1 MAQDIENNSEQFE
14 KIKEFVQRNKKL
26 IIGLVIALLII
37 LIGNDFYQSKQEQNT
52 GEASQLFQK
61 LLISKTTDIE
71 NLKSIADDLKDNY
84 AKTPY
89 AARAQ
94 IIFVKTILKNDT
106 VDQDVKDRLQ
116 WVSQSAVEPSIKS
129 LSIYYLG
136 LISLSEDDL
145 EGAKN
150 LSELIKTKGFLGFKF
165 DLQGDIAKKEGD
177 IDKAKELYGKA
188 INSFSPQSDFSRVIE
203 YKLQNL

>member
-26 IIGLVIALLII
+26 IIGLVVAFLII
-37 LIGNDFYQSKQEQNT
+37 LIGNDFYQSKQDQNT

-94 IIFVKTILKNDT
+94 IIFVKTILKNDA
-106 VDQDVKDRLQ
+106 VDQDVKDRLH
-116 WVSQSAVEPSIKS
+116 WVTQNAVEPSIKS
-129 LSIYYLG
+129 LSVYYLG

-145 EGAKN
+145 DKAKQF
-150 LSELIKTKGFLGFKF
+150 SEMIKTKGFLGFKF
-165 DLQGDIAKKEGD
+165 DLQADIAKKEGD
-177 IDKAKELYGKA
+177 IDKAKELYAKA
-188 INSFSPQSDFSRVIE
+188 ISSFSPQSDFSRVIE

>member
-14 KIKEFVQRNKKL
+14 KIKEFIQRNKKL
-26 IIGLVIALLII
+26 IIGLVVALLII

-94 IIFVKTILKNDT
+94 IIFVKTILKNDA
-106 VDQDVKDRLQ
+106 VDQDVKDRLH
-116 WVSQSAVEPSIKS
+116 WVTQNAVEPSIKS
-129 LSIYYLG
+129 LSVYYLG

-145 EGAKN
+145 DKAKQF
-150 LSELIKTKGFLGFKF
+150 SEMIKTKGFLGFKF
-165 DLQGDIAKKEGD
+165 DLQADIAKKEGD
-177 IDKAKELYGKA
+177 IDKAKELYAKA
-188 INSFSPQSDFSRVIE
+188 ISSFSPQSDFSRVIE

>member
-14 KIKEFVQRNKKL
+14 KIKEFVQRNKKF
-26 IIGLVIALLII
+26 IIGLVVTLLII
-37 LIGNDFYQSKQEQNT
+37 LIGNDFYQSKQEKNI

-94 IIFVKTILKNDT
+94 IIFVKTILKNDA

-116 WVSQSAVEPSIKS
+116 WVSQNAVEPSIKS
-129 LSIYYLG
+129 LSVYYLG

-145 EGAKN
+145 ESAKN
-150 LSELIKTKGFLGFKF
+150 FSELIKTKGFVGFKF

-188 INSFSPQSDFSRVIE
+188 ISSFSPQSDFSRVIE

>member
-26 IIGLVIALLII
+26 IIGLVVALLII

-94 IIFVKTILKNDT
+94 IIFVKTILKNDA
-106 VDQDVKDRLQ
+106 VDQDVKDRLH
-116 WVSQSAVEPSIKS
+116 WVTQNAVEPSIKS
-129 LSIYYLG
+129 LSVYYLG

-145 EGAKN
+145 DKAKQF
-150 LSELIKTKGFLGFKF
+150 SELIKTKGFLGFKF
-165 DLQGDIAKKEGD
+165 DLQADIAKKEGD
-177 IDKAKELYGKA
+177 IDKAKELYAKA
-188 INSFSPQSDFSRVIE
+188 ISSFSPQSDFSRVIE

>member
-129 LSIYYLG
+129 LSVYYLG

-150 LSELIKTKGFLGFKF
+150 FSELIKTKGFLGFKF

>member
-26 IIGLVIALLII
+26 IIGLVVALLII

-71 NLKSIADDLKDNY
+71 NLKSIADDLKDHY

-94 IIFVKTILKNDT
+94 IIFVKTILKNDA
-106 VDQDVKDRLQ
+106 VDQDVKDRLH
-116 WVSQSAVEPSIKS
+116 WVSQNAVEPSIKS
-129 LSIYYLG
+129 LSVYYLG

-150 LSELIKTKGFLGFKF
+150 FSELIKTKGFVGFKF
-165 DLQGDIAKKEGD
+165 DLQGDIAKIEGD

-188 INSFSPQSDFSRVIE
+188 ISSFSPQSDFSRVIE

>member
-26 IIGLVIALLII
+26 IIGLVVALLII

-94 IIFVKTILKNDT
+94 IIFVKTILKNAAA
-106 VDQDVKDRLQ
+106 DQDVKDRLQ
-116 WVSQSAVEPSIKS
+116 WVSQNAVEPSIKS
-129 LSIYYLG
+129 LSVYYLG

-150 LSELIKTKGFLGFKF
+150 FSELIKTKGFVGFKF

-188 INSFSPQSDFSRVIE
+188 ISSFSPQSDFSRVIE

>member
-26 IIGLVIALLII
+26 IIGLVVAFLII

-61 LLISKTTDIE
+61 LLISKTTDID

-94 IIFVKTILKNDT
+94 IIFVKTILKNDA
-106 VDQDVKDRLQ
+106 VDQDVKDRLH
-116 WVSQSAVEPSIKS
+116 WVTQNAVEPSIKS
-129 LSIYYLG
+129 LSVYYLG

-145 EGAKN
+145 DKAKQF
-150 LSELIKTKGFLGFKF
+150 SEMIKTKGFLGFKF
-165 DLQGDIAKKEGD
+165 DLQADIAKKEGD
-177 IDKAKELYGKA
+177 IDKAKELYAKA
-188 INSFSPQSDFSRVIE
+188 ISSFSPQSDFSRVIE

>member
-26 IIGLVIALLII
+26 IIGLVVALLII

-94 IIFVKTILKNDT
+94 IIFVKTILKNDA

-116 WVSQSAVEPSIKS
+116 WVSQNAVEPPIKS
-129 LSIYYLG
+129 LSVYYLG

-145 EGAKN
+145 ESAKN
-150 LSELIKTKGFLGFKF
+150 FSELIKTKGFVGFKF

-177 IDKAKELYGKA
+177 IDKAKELYSKA
-188 INSFSPQSDFSRVIE
+188 ISSFSPQSDFSRVIE

>member
-26 IIGLVIALLII
+26 IIGLVVALLII

-94 IIFVKTILKNDT
+94 IIFVKTILKNDA
-106 VDQDVKDRLQ
+106 VDQDVKDRLH
-116 WVSQSAVEPSIKS
+116 WVTQNAVEPSIKS
-129 LSIYYLG
+129 LSVYYLG

-145 EGAKN
+145 DKAKQF
-150 LSELIKTKGFLGFKF
+150 SEMIKTKGFLGFKF
-165 DLQGDIAKKEGD
+165 DLQADIAKKEGD
-177 IDKAKELYGKA
+177 IDKAKELYAKA
-188 INSFSPQSDFSRVIE
+188 ISSFSPQSDFSRVIE

>member
-26 IIGLVIALLII
+26 IIGLVVALLII

-71 NLKSIADDLKDNY
+71 NLKSIADDLKDHH

-94 IIFVKTILKNDT
+94 IIFVKTILKNDAA
-106 VDQDVKDRLQ
+106 DQDVKDRLQ
-116 WVSQSAVEPSIKS
+116 WVSQNAVEPSIKS
-129 LSIYYLG
+129 LSVYYLG

-150 LSELIKTKGFLGFKF
+150 LSELIKTKGFVGFKF

-188 INSFSPQSDFSRVIE
+188 ISSFSPQSDFSRVIE

>member
-26 IIGLVIALLII
+26 IIGLVVALLII
-37 LIGNDFYQSKQEQNT
+37 LIGNDFYQSKQERNT

-94 IIFVKTILKNDT
+94 IIFVKTILKNDA

-116 WVSQSAVEPSIKS
+116 WVSQNAVEPSIKS
-129 LSIYYLG
+129 LSVYYLG

-150 LSELIKTKGFLGFKF
+150 FSELIKTKGFVGFKF

-188 INSFSPQSDFSRVIE
+188 ISSFSPPSDFSRVIE

>member
-150 LSELIKTKGFLGFKF
+150 FSELIKTKGFLGFKF

>member
-14 KIKEFVQRNKKL
+14 KIKEFVQRNKKI
-26 IIGLVIALLII
+26 IIGLVVALLII

-71 NLKSIADDLKDNY
+71 NLKSITDDLKDNY

-94 IIFVKTILKNDT
+94 IIFVKTILKNDA

-116 WVSQSAVEPSIKS
+116 WVSQNAVEPSIKS
-129 LSIYYLG
+129 LSVYYLG

-150 LSELIKTKGFLGFKF
+150 FSELIRTKGFVGFKF

-177 IDKAKELYGKA
+177 IDKAKELYSKA
-188 INSFSPQSDFSRVIE
+188 ISSFSPQSDFSRVIE

>member
-26 IIGLVIALLII
+26 IIGLVVAFLII

-94 IIFVKTILKNDT
+94 IIFVKTILKNDA
-106 VDQDVKDRLQ
+106 VDQDVKDRLH
-116 WVSQSAVEPSIKS
+116 WVTQNAVEPSIKS
-129 LSIYYLG
+129 LSVYYLG

-145 EGAKN
+145 DKAKQF
-150 LSELIKTKGFLGFKF
+150 SEMIKTKGF
-165 DLQGDIAKKEGD
+165 
-177 IDKAKELYGKA
+177 
-188 INSFSPQSDFSRVIE
+188 
-203 YKLQNL
+203 

>member
-14 KIKEFVQRNKKL
+14 KIKEFLQRNKKL
-26 IIGLVIALLII
+26 IIGLVVAFLII

-94 IIFVKTILKNDT
+94 IIFVKTILKNDA
-106 VDQDVKDRLQ
+106 VDQDVKDRLH
-116 WVSQSAVEPSIKS
+116 WVTQNAVEPSIKS
-129 LSIYYLG
+129 LSVYYLG

-145 EGAKN
+145 DKAKQF
-150 LSELIKTKGFLGFKF
+150 SEMIKTKGFLGFKF
-165 DLQGDIAKKEGD
+165 DLQADIAKKEGD
-177 IDKAKELYGKA
+177 IDKAKELYAKA
-188 INSFSPQSDFSRVIE
+188 ISSFSPQSDFSRVIE

>member
-26 IIGLVIALLII
+26 IIGLVVAFLII

-94 IIFVKTILKNDT
+94 IIFVKTILKNDA
-106 VDQDVKDRLQ
+106 VDQDVKDRLH
-116 WVSQSAVEPSIKS
+116 WVTQNAVEPSIKS
-129 LSIYYLG
+129 LSVYYLG

-145 EGAKN
+145 DKAKQF
-150 LSELIKTKGFLGFKF
+150 SEMIKTKGFLGFKF
-165 DLQGDIAKKEGD
+165 DLQADIAKKEGD
-177 IDKAKELYGKA
+177 IDKAKELYVKA
-188 INSFSPQSDFSRVIE
+188 ISSFSPQSDFSRVIE

>member
-26 IIGLVIALLII
+26 IIGLVVALLII

-61 LLISKTTDIE
+61 LLISKTTD
-71 NLKSIADDLKDNY
+71 
-84 AKTPY
+84 
-89 AARAQ
+89 
-94 IIFVKTILKNDT
+94 
-106 VDQDVKDRLQ
+106 
-116 WVSQSAVEPSIKS
+116 
-129 LSIYYLG
+129 
-136 LISLSEDDL
+136 L

-150 LSELIKTKGFLGFKF
+150 FSELIKTKGFVGFKF

-188 INSFSPQSDFSRVIE
+188 ISSFSPQSDFSRVIE

>member
-14 KIKEFVQRNKKL
+14 QIKEFIQRNKKL
-26 IIGLVIALLII
+26 IIGLVVALLII
-37 LIGNDFYQSKQEQNT
+37 LIGNDIYKSKQEQNT

-61 LLISKTTDIE
+61 LLISKTSDIE
-71 NLKSIADDLKDNY
+71 NLKSIADDLKENY

-89 AARAQ
+89 ASRAQ
-94 IIFVKTILKNDT
+94 IIYVKTILKNDT

-116 WVSQSAVEPSIKS
+116 WVSQSAIEPSLKS
-129 LSIYYLG
+129 LSFYYLG

-145 EGAKN
+145 ENSKSFAE
-150 LSELIKTKGFLGFKF
+150 SIKTKGFIGFKY

-177 IDKAKELYGKA
+177 IDKAKSLYIKA
-188 INSFSPQSDFSRVIE
+188 IDSFSPQSDFSRVIE
-203 YKLQNL
+203 YKLQNI

>member
-26 IIGLVIALLII
+26 IIGLAVALLII

-94 IIFVKTILKNDT
+94 IIFVKTILKNDA

-116 WVSQSAVEPSIKS
+116 WVSQNAVEPSIKS
-129 LSIYYLG
+129 LSVYYLG

-150 LSELIKTKGFLGFKF
+150 FSELIKTKGFVGFKF

-188 INSFSPQSDFSRVIE
+188 ISSFSPQSDFSRVIE

>member
-26 IIGLVIALLII
+26 IIGIVVALLII

-94 IIFVKTILKNDT
+94 IIFVKTILKNDA

-116 WVSQSAVEPSIKS
+116 WVSQNAVEPSIKS
-129 LSIYYLG
+129 LSVYYLG

-150 LSELIKTKGFLGFKF
+150 FSELIKTKGFVGFKF

-177 IDKAKELYGKA
+177 IDKAKELYGRA
-188 INSFSPQSDFSRVIE
+188 ISSFSPQSDFSS
-203 YKLQNL
+203 N

>member
-116 WVSQSAVEPSIKS
+116 WVSQNAVEPSIKS
-129 LSIYYLG
+129 LSVYYLG
-136 LISLSEDDL
+136 LITLSEDDL

>member
-26 IIGLVIALLII
+26 IIGLVVALLII

-94 IIFVKTILKNDT
+94 IIFVKTILKNDAA
-106 VDQDVKDRLQ
+106 DQDVKDRLQ
-116 WVSQSAVEPSIKS
+116 WVSQNAVEPSIKS
-129 LSIYYLG
+129 LSVYYLG

-150 LSELIKTKGFLGFKF
+150 FSELIKTKGFVGFKF

-188 INSFSPQSDFSRVIE
+188 ISSFSPQSDFSRVIE

>member
-26 IIGLVIALLII
+26 IIGLVVAFLII

-94 IIFVKTILKNDT
+94 IIFVKTILKNDA
-106 VDQDVKDRLQ
+106 VDQDVKDRLH
-116 WVSQSAVEPSIKS
+116 WVTQNAVEPSIKS
-129 LSIYYLG
+129 LSVYYLG

-145 EGAKN
+145 DKAKQF
-150 LSELIKTKGFLGFKF
+150 SEMIKTKGFLGFKF
-165 DLQGDIAKKEGD
+165 DLQADIAKKEGD
-177 IDKAKELYGKA
+177 IDKAKELYAKA
-188 INSFSPQSDFSRVIE
+188 ISSFSPQSDFSRVIE

>member
-26 IIGLVIALLII
+26 IIGLVVAFLII

-94 IIFVKTILKNDT
+94 IIFVKTILKNDA
-106 VDQDVKDRLQ
+106 VDQDVKDRLH
-116 WVSQSAVEPSIKS
+116 WVTQNAVEPSIKS
-129 LSIYYLG
+129 LSVYYLG

-145 EGAKN
+145 DKAKQF
-150 LSELIKTKGFLGFKF
+150 SEMIKTKGFLGFKF

-177 IDKAKELYGKA
+177 IDKAKELYAKA
-188 INSFSPQSDFSRVIE
+188 ISSFSPQSDFSRVIE

>member
-26 IIGLVIALLII
+26 IIGLVVAFLII

-89 AARAQ
+89 SARAQ
-94 IIFVKTILKNDT
+94 IIFVKTILKNDA
-106 VDQDVKDRLQ
+106 VDQDVKDRLH
-116 WVSQSAVEPSIKS
+116 WVTQNAVEPSIKS
-129 LSIYYLG
+129 LSVYYLG

-145 EGAKN
+145 DKAKQF
-150 LSELIKTKGFLGFKF
+150 SEMIKTKGFLGFKF
-165 DLQGDIAKKEGD
+165 DLQADIAKKEGD
-177 IDKAKELYGKA
+177 IDKAKELYAKA
-188 INSFSPQSDFSRVIE
+188 ISSFSPQSDFSRVIE

>member
-26 IIGLVIALLII
+26 IIGLVVAFLII

-94 IIFVKTILKNDT
+94 IIFVKTILKNDA

-116 WVSQSAVEPSIKS
+116 WVSQNAVEPSIKS
-129 LSIYYLG
+129 LSVYYLG

-150 LSELIKTKGFLGFKF
+150 FSELIKTKGFVGFKF

-177 IDKAKELYGKA
+177 IDTAKELYGKA
-188 INSFSPQSDFSRVIE
+188 ISSFSPQSDFSRVIE

>member
-26 IIGLVIALLII
+26 IIGLVVALLII

-150 LSELIKTKGFLGFKF
+150 FSELIKTKGFLGFKF

>member
-26 IIGLVIALLII
+26 IIGLAVALLII
-37 LIGNDFYQSKQEQNT
+37 LIGNDLYQSKQEQNT

-94 IIFVKTILKNDT
+94 IIFVKTILKNDA

-116 WVSQSAVEPSIKS
+116 WVSQNAVEPSIKS
-129 LSIYYLG
+129 LSVYYLG

-150 LSELIKTKGFLGFKF
+150 FSGLIKTKGFVGFKF

-188 INSFSPQSDFSRVIE
+188 ISSFSPQSDFSRVIE